1 MPGERSPRRTFPT
14 MTAAPDPGGGK
25 PLAVEVPAA
34 DLMPLLILAEA
45 TDSREILTQ
54 FDLLPQRVAAEPGVM
69 LSLSDYFRFWRAM
82 KQISGQ
88 ETLYLSAR
96 PLVTGTSDFV
106 ISDAART
113 ATLIDGME
121 RIACAYNL
129 LHGGEYNRVER
140 HGRALVYFVDDAAFP
155 YTQASEGYIQLCLE
169 GVLLFLHAT
178 FCTLVGAD
186 LTPALK
192 RVHTRRPAARADTPL
207 ALWDIPVTYGAAG
220 FGLTYDAGIASLS
233 LAGGNKLPP
242 DHAVHNRLIAL
253 IEDGQSGPAGG
264 SDLVRRVRQALSDG
278 LQDQAVVARRL
289 ACSVATLRRRLAAE
303 GTSFRGLRCQVL
315 NERAKL
321 RLSGRS
327 PIGDVAQ
334 DLGFSDCRSF
344 TRAFKGWNGVTP
356 SLWKQAAGETGA

>member
-1 MPGERSPRRTFPT
+1 M
-14 MTAAPDPGGGK
+14 
-25 PLAVEVPAA
+25 
-34 DLMPLLILAEA
+34 
-45 TDSREILTQ
+45 
-54 FDLLPQRVAAEPGVM
+54 AAEPGAM

-82 KQISGQ
+82 KRISGE

-155 YTQASEGYIQLCLE
+155 YTQASENYIQLCLE

-178 FCTLVGAD
+178 FCTLVGED

-192 RVHTRRPAARADTPL
+192 RAHTRRPGPRSDTPL
-207 ALWDIPVTYGAAG
+207 ALWDVPISYGAAG
-220 FGLTYDAGIASLS
+220 FGLTYDAAIGSLR
-233 LAGGNKLPP
+233 LRGGNKLPP
-242 DHAVHNRLIAL
+242 DHAVHNRLISL
-253 IEDGQSGPAGG
+253 IEDRQSPVAGG
-264 SDLVRRVRQALSDG
+264 SDLVRLVRQALSDG
-278 LQDQAVVARRL
+278 LQDQTVVATRL
-289 ACSVATLRRRLAAE
+289 AFSVATLRRRLAAE
-303 GTSFRGLRCQVL
+303 GTSFRELRHEVL
-315 NERAKL
+315 NESAKL
-321 RLSGRS
+321 RLSGS
-327 PIGDVAQ
+327 SAIGDVAEE
-334 DLGFSDCRSF
+334 LGFSDCRSF

-356 SLWKQAAGETGA
+356 SLWKSAGDDARA